1 MNTDD
6 NKTTRTTKKSTT
18 AIVGVITLAI
28 GILIG
33 LAVTKSKAGNS
44 ATTVATAQIQTNQM
58 SSAASPGLNPAG
70 QAEWNPFQEIRDMQ
84 AQMNQMFN
92 QMSAQFRMEP
102 RLNFFQENPGYSL
115 SLNVQDLKDRFE
127 VRAYLPDAKASDVNV
142 SLKNNQTLKVQV
154 SNKSTGTSGQK
165 NASTSVTEWG
175 QYEQTLQLPAPV
187 KTDQMKIDRRGHELI
202 ITLPKASVG

>member
-102 RLNFFQENPGYSL
+102 RLNFFLENPGYSL

-127 VRAYLPDAKASDVNV
+127 VRAFLPDAKASDVNV
-142 SLKNNQTLKVQV
+142 SLQNNQTLKVQV
-154 SNKSTGTSGQK
+154 SNKSTEASGQK
-165 NASTSVTEWG
+165 NTHTSVTEWG
-175 QYEQTLQLPAPV
+175 QYEQTIQLPAPV
-187 KTDQMKIDRRGHELI
+187 KTDQMKIEHQGHELI
-202 ITLPKASVG
+202 ITLPKATGG

>member
-28 GILIG
+28 GVLIG
-33 LAVTKSKAGNS
+33 LTVTKSKAGNS
-44 ATTVATAQIQTNQM
+44 AATVAAAKIQTNQM
-58 SSAASPGLNPAG
+58 SSAATPGLNPAG

-84 AQMNQMFN
+84 AQMDQMFS

-165 NASTSVTEWG
+165 NANTSVTEWG